1 MPQDWVNSDMRRI
14 CLSGQAA
21 HFEGYRLKGNLRSS
35 ANITELMMNF
45 GAETAFTHQ
54 EHSSFVRN
62 IRLEKA
68 IELQGPR
75 PHIEIVG
82 DNSLSRDT
90 FFSKALEVLGRMT
103 RSHGKGNR
111 FLFYPHF
118 LR

>member
-45 GAETAFTHQ
+45 GAEFNGNQ
-54 EHSSFVRN
+54 VVRN
-62 IRLEKA
+62 IPLEKA

-90 FFSKALEVLGRMT
+90 FFSKALEVLGQMT
-103 RSHGKGNR
+103 RSLGKGNCV
-111 FLFYPHF
+111 
-118 LR
+118 